1 MNHTVGVSLQV
12 LFAQLGLPSEQ
23 AAVSTFLA
31 QHRPLAGDLA
41 LPDAPFW
48 TVRERAFLYEAWR
61 VDSIWAG
68 VVDELKLRF
77 ALQHPPY
84 TAYLSKTDGA

>member
-1 MNHTVGVSLQV
+1 MKHTVGVSLPV

-48 TVRERAFLYEAWR
+48 TASQRAFLYEALLE
-61 VDSIWAG
+61 DSIWAG
-68 VVDELKLRF
+68 VVDELNLALRTQGPTSR
-77 ALQHPPY
+77 ADS
-84 TAYLSKTDGA
+84 A